1 MNVVLAKENADGSAV
16 FTFDMTPEET
26 RSMLILGLKTAIL
39 AGIED
44 AKGWDGESDLN
55 GLRDGD
61 ADLQELQEGSAG
73 LSD

>member
-1 MNVVLAKENADGSAV
+1 MNVILAKENADGSAV

-26 RSMLILGLKTAIL
+26 RSMIILGLKTAIL

-44 AKGWDGESDLN
+44 AKGWDGESDLK
-55 GLRDGD
+55 
-61 ADLQELQEGSAG
+61 ALQEGNTG

>member
-1 MNVVLAKENADGSAV
+1 MNVILAKENADGSAV

-26 RSMLILGLKTAIL
+26 RSMIILGLKTAIL

-44 AKGWDGESDLN
+44 AKGWDGGGDLN
-55 GLRDGD
+55 
-61 ADLQELQEGSAG
+61 ELQQENAG

>member
-1 MNVVLAKENADGSAV
+1 MNVILAKENDDGSAV

-26 RSMLILGLKTAIL
+26 RLMVILGLKTAIL

-44 AKGWDGESDLN
+44 AKGWDGDS
-55 GLRDGD
+55 
-61 ADLQELQEGSAG
+61 DLQELQEGSAG

>member
-1 MNVVLAKENADGSAV
+1 MNVLLAKENADGSAV

-26 RSMLILGLKTAIL
+26 RMMVILGLKTALL

-44 AKGWDGESDLN
+44 GKKWN
-55 GLRDGD
+55 GD
-61 ADLQELQEGSAG
+61 ADLQESAG